1 MMFLRAFGLTRFAE
15 SQQTRRP
22 GASCAQRLRST
33 RFPQVKVKV
42 SGIWDNC
49 HCPASRLLVGV
60 WYARLLR
67 ACTRSPAP
75 LNRTGAN
82 ERNRELALAT
92 RRHEDGRNRCV
103 LMALV
108 KVHGESDYG
117 AHHLPAG
124 RTAAERRE
132 RGRPAGQV
140 AKIFEG

>member
-60 WYARLLR
+60 WYPRAQRTNPRPTDPARH
-67 ACTRSPAP
+67 A
-75 LNRTGAN
+75 
-82 ERNRELALAT
+82 
-92 RRHEDGRNRCV
+92 
-103 LMALV
+103 
-108 KVHGESDYG
+108 
-117 AHHLPAG
+117 
-124 RTAAERRE
+124 
-132 RGRPAGQV
+132 
-140 AKIFEG
+140 